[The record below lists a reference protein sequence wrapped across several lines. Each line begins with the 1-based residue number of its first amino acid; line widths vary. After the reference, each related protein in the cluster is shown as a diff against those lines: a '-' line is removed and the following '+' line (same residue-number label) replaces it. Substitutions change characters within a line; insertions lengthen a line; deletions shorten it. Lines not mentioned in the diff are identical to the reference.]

1 MNMTMLAPSP
11 PAKQRKQKRPAAP
24 TVREPWRPERVK
36 FTVEDIELL
45 SGMGIVPQ
53 RSELVDGEIYAMAA
67 DGNFHSVAI
76 EDLHD
81 EFRPQWSK
89 PKFIRSQST
98 HRFASGWAPMPDLVL
113 IESRPAGRVKVDP
126 LPVLVVE
133 VSDTTLATDVGDKR
147 LRYAREGV
155 PEYWV
160 ADLNRR
166 RFRVFRDPDPTAGDA
181 ESAYRVDFFVE
192 ADATVSPLA
201 IPALSVRVADVLPAA
216 AVSGAP

>member
-11 PAKQRKQKRPAAP
+11 PAKQRKPKSPAA
-24 TVREPWRPERVK
+24 REPWRPERVK
-36 FTVEDIELL
+36 FTIEDIELL

-53 RSELVDGEIYAMAA
+53 KSELVDGEIYAMAA

-76 EDLHD
+76 VDLYD
-81 EFRPQWSK
+81 ELRPAWPK
-89 PKFIRSQST
+89 PKFIRNQST
-98 HRFASGWAPMPDLVL
+98 HRFSSGWAPMPDLL
-113 IESRPAGRVKVDP
+113 LTETRPVGRAKVDP
-126 LPVLVVE
+126 PPVLVIE
-133 VSDTTLATDVGDKR
+133 VSDTTLAHDLGEKR

-166 RFRVFRDPDPTAGDA
+166 RFRVFRDPDPSAADA
-181 ESAYRVDFFVE
+181 ESAYRVDFFAE

-201 IPALSVRVADVLPAA
+201 VPALSIRVSDVLPAA